1 MKELLPTKKLS
12 IEYGGINLVVDNSG
26 SSYSLNSD
34 EVDNILVTMQYLA
47 DNYNVLKNDDKN
59 DDIQCYNTDLD
70 NIKSIECDTA
80 SAVDEFYIVDSN
92 NNSISIE
99 VVTAEVAERNDRDFL
114 RDDEQLNDYKLGK
127 TWSYYTP
134 LNGTEYYYRLL

>member
-12 IEYGGINLVVDNSG
+12 VEYGGINLVVDNSN

-34 EVDNILVTMQYLA
+34 EINNILVTMQYLA
-47 DNYNVLKNDDKN
+47 DNYNVLKNDD
-59 DDIQCYNTDLD
+59 IQCYNTNLD
-70 NIKSIECDTA
+70 DIKSIECDTA
-80 SAVDEFYIVDSN
+80 SAVDEFYIVDGN

-99 VVTAEVAERNDRDFL
+99 VVTGDVAERNDRDFL
-114 RDDEQLNDYKLGK
+114 DNEEQLNDYELGK

>member
-12 IEYGGINLVVDNSG
+12 IEYGGIDLVVDNSG

-34 EVDNILVTMQYLA
+34 EIDNILVTMQYLA
-47 DNYNVLKNDDKN
+47 DNYNVLKN

-80 SAVDEFYIVDSN
+80 SAVDEFYIVDGN

-114 RDDEQLNDYKLGK
+114 RDDEQLNDYELGK